1 MSLHF
6 HTLTIKDIR
15 KETEDCISVSFDI
28 PESLEESFRFEQGQN
43 ITVRKVIDGE
53 ELRRNYSIC
62 TSPNDQELRV
72 AIKAMPFGRFS
83 TWANAGLKKGDTL
96 EVMPPTGKFN
106 TRLDPRA
113 HKNYLAF
120 AAGSGITPVI
130 SIIKTTLK
138 TEPGSSFTLIYGN
151 RNRRSIIFREE
162 LENLKNK
169 YMNRLQLVHILSR
182 EEPESSILF
191 GRIDGNKCSELGRH
205 LVNMK
210 DFDEVFICGPE
221 QMIFSV
227 RDYLKENGFPEE
239 HIHFELFTTPT
250 QTRQNNQTRI
260 PESSEA
266 QELSRIQV
274 KIDGIVTSF
283 ELPIQGDTILNAA
296 LRHGADLPYACKGG
310 MCATCK
316 AKLIEGEVEMDVNY
330 ALEKDEVAAGFILT
344 CQSHP
349 LTASVFVDY
358 DSR

>member
-6 HTLTIKDIR
+6 HTLTVKDIR
-15 KETEDCISVSFDI
+15 KETDDCVSVAFDI
-28 PESLEESFRFEQGQN
+28 PPSLESAFKFEQGQN
-43 ITVRKVIDGE
+43 ITIKKVLEGE

-62 TSPNDQELRV
+62 TSPIDRELRV
-72 AIKAMPFGRFS
+72 AIKAMPLGRFS

-106 TRLDPRA
+106 TRLDPTA

-138 TEPGSSFTLIYGN
+138 TEPGSSFTLVYGN

-162 LENLKNK
+162 LENLKNR

-191 GRIDGNKCSELGRH
+191 GRIDGNKCSALFQH
-205 LVNMK
+205 LIHMK
-210 DFDEVFICGPE
+210 DFDEVFLCGPE
-221 QMIFSV
+221 EMIFGV
-227 RDYLKENGFPEE
+227 RDYLKANNFPEE

-250 QTRQNNQTRI
+250 QAAQQNQNNI
-260 PESSEA
+260 PQA
-266 QELSRIQV
+266 GATQELSRIQV
-274 KIDGIVTSF
+274 KIDGIITSF

-316 AKLIEGEVEMDVNY
+316 AKLLEGKVEMDVNY